1 VDAPGAPRLH
11 FFGSRRRL
19 GAAIIPHHPPL
30 ALPADSEGRLRVSLT
45 ARSQW
50 HSRHRRCGRR
60 CRCCRLLLLLF
71 QKRQKR
77 LEVKFNLPDIRVR
90 TRSLVLDIHNMR
102 RLSKVP
108 QSLSHAPAGL
118 GAAPIRV
125 NRIVANG
132 HSSRAPGEAIVVCA
146 VESIRGRYLSAILP
160 VLTVETRF
168 SQISRTVCTVHG
180 VVRVISNSARRPKR
194 RAPPDQVL
202 LARVVR
208 KRRVLKSE
216 CHSEGR
222 ITRWGS
228 KS

>member
-60 CRCCRLLLLLF
+60 CRGRLLLLLF
-71 QKRQKR
+71 QNRQER
-77 LEVKFNLPDIRVR
+77 LEVRFNLLDIRLR
-90 TRSLVLDIHNMR
+90 TRSLLLDTQNMR
-102 RLSKVP
+102 RLNKVP
-108 QSLSHAPAGL
+108 QSLSHVRAGL

-146 VESIRGRYLSAILP
+146 VESIRGRYLSVFLP
-160 VLTVETRF
+160 VLGCV
-168 SQISRTVCTVHG
+168 SP
-180 VVRVISNSARRPKR
+180 SARR
-194 RAPPDQVL
+194 ALILFDLV
-202 LARVVR
+202 ASY
-208 KRRVLKSE
+208 KS
-216 CHSEGR
+216 
-222 ITRWGS
+222 
-228 KS
+228 